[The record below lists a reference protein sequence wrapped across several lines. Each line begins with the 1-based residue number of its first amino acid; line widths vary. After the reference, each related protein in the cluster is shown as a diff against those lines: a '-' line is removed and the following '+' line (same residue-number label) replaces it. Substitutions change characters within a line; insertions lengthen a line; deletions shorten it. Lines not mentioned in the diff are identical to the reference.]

1 MILANENDIYIFFE
15 IIEQLEPKS
24 ILDLGMFLKRVGSV
38 SRNIMNREMPCDI
51 RLDGVDFFPEINFPV
66 WNNIYDEIID
76 YKTYFGNN
84 QNRKYDCTILLGTE
98 ELKKAVPFSEII
110 KAVEENTRYMLVSCD
125 SEIMIQKKHKIVDLK
140 VENDTYY
147 LMDFGE

>member
-38 SRNIMNREMPCDI
+38 SRKIMNNELPCDI

-66 WNNIYDEIID
+66 WNNVYDEIIN

-84 QNRKYDCTILLGTE
+84 QNRKYDCAILLGTK
-98 ELKKAVPFSEII
+98 ELKKTVSFSEII
-110 KAVEENTRYMLVSCD
+110 NAVEENARYMLVSDD
-125 SEIMIQKKHKIVDLK
+125 SEIQTQKKHKIVDLK
-140 VENDTYY
+140 VEGDTYY
-147 LMDFGE
+147 LIDFGE